1 MLRNLYFDWR
11 FLFGALDGRIDAAAW
26 RCGAIALA
34 FVSLGLDRGRA
45 ALIGSDGVSARLLGL
60 ALFVGLLYPFVALS
74 AKRFQDRGKRGEYA
88 LLLAG
93 PSAIH
98 AALAANGLFARMTW
112 LENLFGAAI
121 LACALWFVLE
131 LGFGASRPSTP
142 PAPHEAD

>member
-1 MLRNLYFDWR
+1 MLSGLSFDWR
-11 FLFGALDGRIDAAAW
+11 FLFGALDGRIGPPAW

-34 FVSLGLDRGRA
+34 LVSLGLHRGLA
-45 ALIGSDGVSARLLGL
+45 MLLPPDGTPGRLAGL

-74 AKRFQDRGKRGEYA
+74 AKRFQDRGKPGEYA

-98 AALAANGLFARMTW
+98 AALAANGLFARVIW
-112 LENLFGAAI
+112 LENLFGIAI

-131 LGFGASRPSTP
+131 LGFGASRPEP
-142 PAPHEAD
+142 PEAA